1 MQPNLQ
7 PQADPVADAIARR
20 GMAAGAPTMEAPA
33 MASPAPT
40 LPSPSTGAPMGA
52 PSAPAGKQEFQP
64 KDGHEFVLTTL
75 AEQLKNDH
83 KLEMEK
89 LKFNTPMM
97 GQ

>member
-7 PQADPVADAIARR
+7 PQADPVAEAIARR
-20 GMAAGAPTMEAPA
+20 GMGAGAPAMEAPA

-52 PSAPAGKQEFQP
+52 PQPEQKFVP

-97 GQ
+97 GR